1 MAGALVGALPF
12 PVSELTWEKLP
23 AVVEAGKL
31 SFENAVM
38 VMKLVLGEPPEE
50 IDMKALER
58 QCPGGQQAAAKSK
71 AKAKPKAKPK
81 ASGKA
86 KAKGKSQPKVK
97 AKAKAAGGK
106 ARAKAKSGASKK
118 VEIVMK
124 RPAAAPGRVR
134 RPPVKEPE
142 QPDLVLE
149 LEQKRK
155 NEEEAPAAD
164 AFEIPSCLTLQQGL
178 EHVEQQHSQPAQPTI
193 EVDSASQ
200 ASTLQL
206 GASVSTVPATAAE
219 LEMRAQLAT
228 LQAELDVLQKKGQ
241 SAADDPQQPLRRIP
255 PSLALDTPIF
265 GSPDNQ
271 MGLEESQFADTKVPA
286 SSLDEPA
293 AMEPA
298 PAVSHAAPST
308 TPAPAMC
315 PLMVAVPEEAGTA
328 MDQSKVAPSPEE
340 AAVAMEKPA
349 EPTAP
354 IGSSQ
359 VPPAA
364 IEPPSNLAP
373 AAPIKPPSHVVPA
386 APIEPTSKVEP
397 SPQEMAAGAM
407 ALVVAPATAAMAP
420 SPAEPPAM
428 PKEPANALTIS
439 KGAMPV
445 ESVPPAHI
453 PDQPQVDERDHAIAT
468 LQAKLKVLEDQLLSN
483 AKASNAKAPQVSSL
497 NVVTAPPADLPDHAM
512 VELDG
517 EPLNPVELDEEMQRL
532 INENSGPGST
542 WKDDVVDNEEQ
553 EEKINYSTHRNSG
566 MRLNRFME
574 SKEGAKFPHMRAMF
588 ESDRTALLRVW
599 VLNKENRNQC
609 ESEVIL
615 SRSKSARIE
624 GIRECITVKE
634 MIKRGWPK
642 GKILG
647 AIQKGGGIKDEHDPT
662 DPTLTSYWCIT
673 GRKKVD
679 SEEMKQ
685 ESTMRVKTESNAESL
700 DALLGST
707 PALPPSLG
715 LSAAASGMSDE
726 QVKALADAL
735 GSGLKKELG
744 QMTVATDLPKDH
756 ALRKV
761 LPEIAWK
768 CNAGQSWN
776 HCLMSA
782 ASTLRRGGAAWHFP
796 WRYLYDDNG
805 INITLQAAAQ
815 WIAESINRLSV
826 DGVRL
831 KDPTTGEEA
840 GHFYGYAVHFK
851 GDWKYLVALF
861 NMTQSAQQEQVCWKC
876 GASKGTS
883 DPNMCYVNL
892 NHDAPWRRTAVSM
905 WSVKPAFANIVG
917 FSKEM
922 VAPDVL
928 HCWHLGVCRDLIG
941 SVVRLLVSERYWPG
955 SNINDRLAFATASL
969 KRWAK
974 HRALSLTI
982 KRLTKQNLSW
992 GDQYF
997 G

>member
-1 MAGALVGALPF
+1 M
-12 PVSELTWEKLP
+12 
-23 AVVEAGKL
+23 
-31 SFENAVM
+31 
-38 VMKLVLGEPPEE
+38 
-50 IDMKALER
+50 
-58 QCPGGQQAAAKSK
+58 
-71 AKAKPKAKPK
+71 
-81 ASGKA
+81 
-86 KAKGKSQPKVK
+86 
-97 AKAKAAGGK
+97 
-106 ARAKAKSGASKK
+106 
-118 VEIVMK
+118 
-124 RPAAAPGRVR
+124 
-134 RPPVKEPE
+134 
-142 QPDLVLE
+142 
-149 LEQKRK
+149 
-155 NEEEAPAAD
+155 
-164 AFEIPSCLTLQQGL
+164 
-178 EHVEQQHSQPAQPTI
+178 
-193 EVDSASQ
+193 
-200 ASTLQL
+200 
-206 GASVSTVPATAAE
+206 STVPATAAE

-271 MGLEESQFADTKVPA
+271 MGLEESQFADTKVDPSLKAAEGSNASSLEAKVQSKASLNDAPVAAPAQEPAAEPSKVASALGEPAAMEPQVPALNVASSAPGEPAAMEPPKVPA

-354 IGSSQ
+354 IDSSQ

-588 ESDRTALLRVW
+588 ESA
-599 VLNKENRNQC
+599 
-609 ESEVIL
+609 
-615 SRSKSARIE
+615 
-624 GIRECITVKE
+624 
-634 MIKRGWPK
+634 P
-642 GKILG
+642 
-647 AIQKGGGIKDEHDPT
+647 
-662 DPTLTSYWCIT
+662 
-673 GRKKVD
+673 
-679 SEEMKQ
+679 
-685 ESTMRVKTESNAESL
+685 
-700 DALLGST
+700 
-707 PALPPSLG
+707 
-715 LSAAASGMSDE
+715 E
-726 QVKALADAL
+726 Q
-735 GSGLKKELG
+735 
-744 QMTVATDLPKDH
+744 
-756 ALRKV
+756 
-761 LPEIAWK
+761 
-768 CNAGQSWN
+768 
-776 HCLMSA
+776 
-782 ASTLRRGGAAWHFP
+782 
-796 WRYLYDDNG
+796 
-805 INITLQAAAQ
+805 
-815 WIAESINRLSV
+815 
-826 DGVRL
+826 
-831 KDPTTGEEA
+831 
-840 GHFYGYAVHFK
+840 
-851 GDWKYLVALF
+851 
-861 NMTQSAQQEQVCWKC
+861 
-876 GASKGTS
+876 
-883 DPNMCYVNL
+883 
-892 NHDAPWRRTAVSM
+892 
-905 WSVKPAFANIVG
+905 
-917 FSKEM
+917 
-922 VAPDVL
+922 
-928 HCWHLGVCRDLIG
+928 
-941 SVVRLLVSERYWPG
+941 
-955 SNINDRLAFATASL
+955 
-969 KRWAK
+969 
-974 HRALSLTI
+974 
-982 KRLTKQNLSW
+982 
-992 GDQYF
+992 
-997 G
+997 

>member
-50 IDMKALER
+50 I
-58 QCPGGQQAAAKSK
+58 
-71 AKAKPKAKPK
+71 
-81 ASGKA
+81 
-86 KAKGKSQPKVK
+86 
-97 AKAKAAGGK
+97 
-106 ARAKAKSGASKK
+106 

-271 MGLEESQFADTKVPA
+271 MGLEESQFADTKVDPSLKAAEGSNVPA

-354 IGSSQ
+354 IDSSQ

-364 IEPPSNLAP
+364 PIEPPSNLAP

-756 ALRKV
+756 ALRKA
-761 LPEIAWK
+761 LDQYKTRFEESFEELK
-768 CNAGQSWN
+768 N
-776 HCLMSA
+776 L
-782 ASTLRRGGAAWHFP
+782 STLADLTDFKEEFSETVSWYGSDERGVHTASRRCGLALPVEVQYMQLPVCSDYNDAGEAIVDIIDW
-796 WRYLYDDNG
+796 YLYDDNG

-831 KDPTTGEEA
+831 KDPTTGEE
-840 GHFYGYAVHFK
+840 
-851 GDWKYLVALF
+851 
-861 NMTQSAQQEQVCWKC
+861 VCWKC